1 MTILKL
7 AGRTL
12 AMIVGIVGAIVA
24 LLVTIISV
32 VGGHIDKAINP
43 AAQGST
49 HGFIGTLCFIVGLI
63 GALIAIPFPSAA
75 ALLMVVAGL
84 AMIYVAGWGAII
96 GAPLLIIGAIL
107 AYLDRKKASAQTA

>member
-12 AMIVGIVGAIVA
+12 GMIIGVIGAFVA
-24 LLVTIISV
+24 LLVTIFTV
-32 VGGHIDKAINP
+32 VAGHLEKAINP
-43 AAQGST
+43 GTGGST
-49 HGFIGTLCFIVGLI
+49 HGFIGFLSFLVGLI

-84 AMIYVAGWGAII
+84 AMIYVAGAWAIL

-107 AYLDRKKASAQTA
+107 AFLDRSRSSSAS